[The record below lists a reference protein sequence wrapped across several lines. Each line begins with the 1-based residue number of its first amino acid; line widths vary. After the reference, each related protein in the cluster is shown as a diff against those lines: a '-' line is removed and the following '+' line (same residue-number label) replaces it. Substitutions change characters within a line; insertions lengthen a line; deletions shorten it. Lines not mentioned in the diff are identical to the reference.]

1 MTSPTISFVWLM
13 SLKDGEDGLHFP
25 IWYLM
30 TQHLQAVAWAE
41 GKCIVN
47 LNDSLTIQMTSV
59 YKSSQ
64 LQL

>member
-13 SLKDGEDGLHFP
+13 SVKDGDDVLHFP
-25 IWYLM
+25 ICYLM
-30 TQHLQAVAWAE
+30 TQRLQAAVWTE